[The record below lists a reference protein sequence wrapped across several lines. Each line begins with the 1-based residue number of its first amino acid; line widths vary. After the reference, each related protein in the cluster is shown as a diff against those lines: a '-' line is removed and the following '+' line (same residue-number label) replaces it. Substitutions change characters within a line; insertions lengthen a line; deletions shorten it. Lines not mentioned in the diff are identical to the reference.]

1 MGHVIKSIEK
11 KHTVNSITSK
21 NIEEYLFPSKIH
33 GIEQASTGTHEN
45 TPRTNQNNTQK
56 ESMVTVMKNYTATR
70 LKTHIRTVYKQK
82 FEFHKSK
89 FVALSV

>member
-45 TPRTNQNNTQK
+45 TPQTN
-56 ESMVTVMKNYTATR
+56 
-70 LKTHIRTVYKQK
+70 
-82 FEFHKSK
+82 
-89 FVALSV
+89 